1 MAFPKSIVNGAALPA
16 HRKMALVALGAA
28 FCLFAAA
35 DGTNAATVTGAYCKM
50 RFDVRAT
57 EVIIPDHS
65 SLDNIP
71 LGDITTRKSCGGPVI
86 ATFSAELTGTIHIHE
101 VTAVCLDNAGFAGGC
116 TAGTIRF
123 APPAHTMLQ
132 SNGEQQVSFPV
143 VTARWIFPRLG
154 PGHWRF
160 RIFPAAFTPAT
171 VKNSAFTVEA
181 YD

>member
-71 LGDITTRKSCGGPVI
+71 LGDITTTHERSLPPQLAAHDGRHRTQQPLAIACSGHPAQRQIMSACAPQSQHEAPHRAPPVVPR
-86 ATFSAELTGTIHIHE
+86 ARARASRAADHQA
-101 VTAVCLDNAGFAGGC
+101 AVCSECHD
-116 TAGTIRF
+116 R
-123 APPAHTMLQ
+123 PAQ
-132 SNGEQQVSFPV
+132 
-143 VTARWIFPRLG
+143 
-154 PGHWRF
+154 
-160 RIFPAAFTPAT
+160 
-171 VKNSAFTVEA
+171 
-181 YD
+181 